1 MDGIKTCICGS
12 EPVWV
17 VSNRRFIIACPN
29 KQCDMNICN
38 YKFKSDAVRRW
49 NEEVERF
56 GNTGK
61 RN

>member
-1 MDGIKTCICGS
+1 MPYIKICVCGS
-12 EPVWV
+12 APVWV
-17 VSNRRFIIACPN
+17 KSRGRGIIACPN
-29 KQCDMNICN
+29 KDCRMNICN
-38 YKFKSDAVRRW
+38 YHSLTEAAKHW